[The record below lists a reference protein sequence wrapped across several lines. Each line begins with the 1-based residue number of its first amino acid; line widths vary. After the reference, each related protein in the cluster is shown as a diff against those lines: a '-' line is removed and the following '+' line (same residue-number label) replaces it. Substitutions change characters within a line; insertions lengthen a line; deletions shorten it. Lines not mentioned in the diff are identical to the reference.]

1 MFPVKKIQSQT
12 NSPTKP
18 FNPKSSSDLIDR
30 FRIGSGRIL
39 PFVLILLIFV
49 GCGRSLKDKLV
60 DLQKEEKYE
69 EMLLLCLSEK
79 ETPDSKELCELA
91 TEKTAA
97 GIDRILSEKTELPFS
112 QITVDSEWKQKIDKI
127 LQNNE
132 TLRNRYG
139 NLWKKL
145 IQND

>member
-1 MFPVKKIQSQT
+1 MLF
-12 NSPTKP
+12 
-18 FNPKSSSDLIDR
+18 L
-30 FRIGSGRIL
+30 SGRIL
-39 PFVLILLIFV
+39 PFVLLLFV
-49 GCGRSLKDKLV
+49 FVYCGRSLKDKLV
-60 DLQKEEKYE
+60 DLQTKEKYE

-79 ETPDSKELCELA
+79 ETPDAKELCDFA